1 MYIMDNC
8 DLNKKAIDYNHENA
22 DDLPCLK
29 QAIKLKK
36 EKIETMINTN
46 LNVSELN
53 KNTKTIY
60 VDNFYY
66 VYLKSIIFIIL
77 GYFYY
82 MLLV

>member
-1 MYIMDNC
+1 MENC
-8 DLNKKAIDYNHENA
+8 DYNKKAIDYNNENA
-22 DDLPCLK
+22 DELPCIK
-29 QAIKLKK
+29 EAIKKKK
-36 EKIETMINTN
+36 ENIESMINTN

-66 VYLKSIIFIIL
+66 VYIKSIIFIIL
-77 GYFYY
+77 GYLYY